1 MKVLL
6 DENIPK
12 KLKTELSEYN
22 VSTVQEMG
30 WSGVQNGK
38 LLDLLKEYN
47 FDLLITADKNMKSQ
61 QNFKIYDVPVFVMNV
76 TLLTYTHI
84 SALLPKLKE
93 ALDSDIKNGITLIQ

>member
-30 WSGVQNGK
+30 WNGVQNGK

-47 FDLLITADKNMKSQ
+47 FDLLITADKNMKS
-61 QNFKIYDVPVFVMNV
+61 
-76 TLLTYTHI
+76 
-84 SALLPKLKE
+84 
-93 ALDSDIKNGITLIQ
+93 